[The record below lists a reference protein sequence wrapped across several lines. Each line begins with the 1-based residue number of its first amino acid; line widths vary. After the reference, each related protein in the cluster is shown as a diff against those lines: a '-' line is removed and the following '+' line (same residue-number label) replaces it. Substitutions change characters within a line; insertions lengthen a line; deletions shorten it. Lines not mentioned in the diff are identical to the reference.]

1 MIFESIKEFGEEMR
15 LFHSEVNH
23 RLYYSLGCHLKK
35 EKGKWGAEFKVW
47 APNAK
52 DVSVVGNFND
62 WDGSKH
68 RMFFNGYHGVWS
80 IFIPNIKEGDIY
92 KYELTSQDGRVFLK
106 SDPFAFYSELRP
118 GTASIV
124 KDVTRP
130 YSWEDDDWLEK
141 RSNWNPFESPMNIYE
156 IHLGS
161 WRRKPESEIVKIDKP
176 DLEKTQEELKA
187 ESGFLDYREIC
198 DKLLPYILEM
208 GYTHVEIMPLSE
220 HPLDGSWGYQ
230 AVGYYSMTSRYG
242 DPDGFKYLV
251 NEFHKAGIGVILDWV
266 PGHFCKDA
274 HGLLKFDG
282 TPLYEY
288 PDEWR
293 SENKGWGTANFNLAS
308 PEVRSFLISNAVF
321 LFDIYHIDGIRADAV
336 SNIIYLEYGQAEVRG
351 LKNKYGG
358 DEDLEAIEFL
368 RLLNEIVFAEFKNPL
383 MIAEEATAWPL
394 VTRPAYVGGLG
405 FNYKWNMGWMND
417 MLKYMEMDPVYR
429 QYHHNLITFSLMY
442 CFSENYILSLSHD
455 EVVHGKKSLL
465 DKMFGRYEDK
475 FASLRMFLGYMF
487 GHPGKKLNF
496 MGTEIGQFM
505 EWRFYEE
512 LEWKMLKYPMHD
524 SIKTYVRDLNKL
536 YKREKA
542 LWEQDTTYDGF
553 EWVDHSNYQESI
565 ISFLRKGK
573 DEKDFLLFVCNFTPV
588 PHFNYLVGTKLLV
601 DYEEVF
607 NSDRDIYSGTNILNS
622 GVIKPKLQNVNGIP
636 YSLELNIP
644 PLSTIILKPKFKE
657 ETKEESQEK
666 ESKIIEKI
674 KKLDNI
680 TK

>member
-92 KYELTSQDGRVFLK
+92 KYEITSQDGRVFLK

-336 SNIIYLEYGQAEVRG
+336 SNIIYLEYGQPEVRG

>member
-15 LFHSEVNH
+15 LFHSKANH

-92 KYELTSQDGRVFLK
+92 KYQITSQDGRVFLK

-130 YSWEDDDWLEK
+130 YNWEDDDWLEK

-321 LFDIYHIDGIRADAV
+321 L
-336 SNIIYLEYGQAEVRG
+336 
-351 LKNKYGG
+351 
-358 DEDLEAIEFL
+358 
-368 RLLNEIVFAEFKNPL
+368 
-383 MIAEEATAWPL
+383 
-394 VTRPAYVGGLG
+394 
-405 FNYKWNMGWMND
+405 
-417 MLKYMEMDPVYR
+417 
-429 QYHHNLITFSLMY
+429 
-442 CFSENYILSLSHD
+442 LSLIH
-455 EVVHGKKSLL
+455 
-465 DKMFGRYEDK
+465 
-475 FASLRMFLGYMF
+475 
-487 GHPGKKLNF
+487 
-496 MGTEIGQFM
+496 I
-505 EWRFYEE
+505 
-512 LEWKMLKYPMHD
+512 
-524 SIKTYVRDLNKL
+524 
-536 YKREKA
+536 
-542 LWEQDTTYDGF
+542 
-553 EWVDHSNYQESI
+553 
-565 ISFLRKGK
+565 
-573 DEKDFLLFVCNFTPV
+573 
-588 PHFNYLVGTKLLV
+588 
-601 DYEEVF
+601 
-607 NSDRDIYSGTNILNS
+607 
-622 GVIKPKLQNVNGIP
+622 
-636 YSLELNIP
+636 
-644 PLSTIILKPKFKE
+644 
-657 ETKEESQEK
+657 
-666 ESKIIEKI
+666 
-674 KKLDNI
+674 
-680 TK
+680 

>member
-92 KYELTSQDGRVFLK
+92 KYEITSQDGRVFLK

-336 SNIIYLEYGQAEVRG
+336 SNIIYLEYGQPEVRG

-536 YKREKA
+536 YKKEKA

>member
-92 KYELTSQDGRVFLK
+92 KYQITSQDGRVFLK

-187 ESGFLDYREIC
+187 ESGFLDYKEIC

-336 SNIIYLEYGQAEVRG
+336 SNIIYLEYGQPEVRG

>member
-92 KYELTSQDGRVFLK
+92 KYQITSQDGRVFLK

-336 SNIIYLEYGQAEVRG
+336 SNIIYLEYGQPEVRG

-657 ETKEESQEK
+657 EIKEESQEK

>member
-92 KYELTSQDGRVFLK
+92 KYEITSQDGRVFLK

-176 DLEKTQEELKA
+176 DLEKTQDELKA

-336 SNIIYLEYGQAEVRG
+336 SNIIYLEYGQPEVRG

>member
-92 KYELTSQDGRVFLK
+92 KYEITSQDGRVFLK

-130 YSWEDDDWLEK
+130 YNWEDDDWLEK

-308 PEVRSFLISNAVF
+308 PEIRSFLISNAVF

-336 SNIIYLEYGQAEVRG
+336 SNIIYLEYGQQEVRG

-622 GVIKPKLQNVNGIP
+622 GVIKPKLQNINGIP
-636 YSLELNIP
+636 YSLKLNIP

>member
-92 KYELTSQDGRVFLK
+92 KYEITSQDGRVFLK

-336 SNIIYLEYGQAEVRG
+336 SNIIYLEYGQPEVRG

-368 RLLNEIVFAEFKNPL
+368 RLLNEIIFAEFKNPL

-622 GVIKPKLQNVNGIP
+622 GVIKPKLKNVNGIP

>member
-92 KYELTSQDGRVFLK
+92 KYQITSQDGRVFLK

-176 DLEKTQEELKA
+176 DLEKTQDELKA

-336 SNIIYLEYGQAEVRG
+336 SNIIYLEYGQPEVRG

>member
-92 KYELTSQDGRVFLK
+92 KYEITSQDGRVFLK

-368 RLLNEIVFAEFKNPL
+368 RLLNEIIFAEFKNPL

>member
-15 LFHSEVNH
+15 LFHSQVNY

-92 KYELTSQDGRVFLK
+92 KYEITSQDGRVFLK

-130 YSWEDDDWLEK
+130 YNWEDDDWLEK
-141 RSNWNPFESPMNIYE
+141 RSNWNPFENPMNIYE

-176 DLEKTQEELKA
+176 DLEKTQDELKA

-336 SNIIYLEYGQAEVRG
+336 SNIIYLEYGQPEVRG

-368 RLLNEIVFAEFKNPL
+368 RLLNEIVFAKFKNPL

-657 ETKEESQEK
+657 EIKEESQEK

>member
-92 KYELTSQDGRVFLK
+92 KYEITSQDGRVFLK

-308 PEVRSFLISNAVF
+308 PEIRSFLISNAVF

-336 SNIIYLEYGQAEVRG
+336 SNIIYLEYGQQEVRG

-622 GVIKPKLQNVNGIP
+622 GVIKPKLQNINGIP
-636 YSLELNIP
+636 YSLKLNIP

>member
-92 KYELTSQDGRVFLK
+92 KYQITSQDGRVFLK

-336 SNIIYLEYGQAEVRG
+336 SNIIYLEYGQPEVRG

-588 PHFNYLVGTKLLV
+588 PHFDYLVGTKLLV

>member
-92 KYELTSQDGRVFLK
+92 KYEIISQDGRVFLK

-336 SNIIYLEYGQAEVRG
+336 SNIIYLEYGQPEVRG

>member
-92 KYELTSQDGRVFLK
+92 KYQITSQDGRVFLK

-176 DLEKTQEELKA
+176 DLEKTQEELEA
-187 ESGFLDYREIC
+187 ESGFLNYREIC

-336 SNIIYLEYGQAEVRG
+336 SNIIYLEYGQPEVRG

-674 KKLDNI
+674 KKIDNI

>member
-92 KYELTSQDGRVFLK
+92 KYQITSQDGRVFLK

-336 SNIIYLEYGQAEVRG
+336 SNIIYLEYGQPEVRG

>member
-92 KYELTSQDGRVFLK
+92 KYEITSQDGRVFLK

-176 DLEKTQEELKA
+176 DLEKTQDELKA

-336 SNIIYLEYGQAEVRG
+336 SNIIYLEYGQPEVRG

-622 GVIKPKLQNVNGIP
+622 GVIKPKLRNVNGIP

>member
-92 KYELTSQDGRVFLK
+92 KYQITSQDGRVFLK

-187 ESGFLDYREIC
+187 ESGFLNYREIC

-336 SNIIYLEYGQAEVRG
+336 SNIIYLEYGQPEVRG

-573 DEKDFLLFVCNFTPV
+573 DKKDFLLFVCNFTPV

>member
-1 MIFESIKEFGEEMR
+1 MIFEDIKEFGEEMR
-15 LFHSEVNH
+15 LFHSQVNY
-23 RLYYSLGCHLKK
+23 RLYYSLGCHLVEKEGKK
-35 EKGKWGAEFKVW
+35 GAEFKVW

-52 DVSVVGNFND
+52 DVQLVGNFNN

-80 IFIPNIKEGDIY
+80 IFVPNIKEGDIY
-92 KYELTSQDGRVFLK
+92 KYKITSKNDEVFLK
-106 SDPFAFYSELRP
+106 ADPFAFYSELRP

-124 KDVTRP
+124 KDVTKP
-130 YSWEDDDWLEK
+130 YNWEDDKWIDKREK
-141 RSNWNPFESPMNIYE
+141 WNPFENPINIYE

-161 WRRKPESEIVKIDKP
+161 WKRRLESEIKKIDKP
-176 DLEKTQEELKA
+176 DLEKTQQELKD
-187 ESGFLDYREIC
+187 ESGFLDYKEIC

-208 GYTHVEIMPLSE
+208 GYTHIEIMPLSE

-230 AVGYYSMTSRYG
+230 AVGYYSLTSRYG
-242 DPDGFKYLV
+242 DPEGFKYMV
-251 NEFHKAGIGVILDWV
+251 NEFHKAGIGIILDWV

-336 SNIIYLEYGQAEVRG
+336 SNIIYLEYGQSEVRG

-368 RLLNEIVFAEFKNPL
+368 KLLNEIIFSKFKNPL

-417 MLKYMEMDPVYR
+417 MLKYMEMDPIYR
-429 QYHHNLITFSLMY
+429 QYHHNLVTFSLMY

-455 EVVHGKKSLL
+455 EVVHGKKSIL
-465 DKMFGRYEDK
+465 DKMFGNYEDK

-512 LEWKMLKYPMHD
+512 LEWKMLKYPKHD
-524 SIKTYVRDLNKL
+524 SIKRYVKDLNNL
-536 YKREKA
+536 YKKERA
-542 LWEQDTTYDGF
+542 LWEKDITSDGF
-553 EWVDHSNYQESI
+553 KWIDHSNYQESI
-565 ISFLRKGK
+565 ISFVRKGK
-573 DEKDFLLFVCNFTPV
+573 DEKDFLLFICNFTPV
-588 PHFNYLVGTKLLV
+588 PHFNYLVGSEYLV
-601 DYEEVF
+601 DYEEIF
-607 NSDRDIYSGTNILNS
+607 NSDRDIYSGTNILN
-622 GVIKPKLQNVNGIP
+622 GGIIKPKLQNRNGIP
-636 YSLELNIP
+636 YSIELNIP

-657 ETKEESQEK
+657 EKKEIETTKK
-666 ESKIIEKI
+666 KITNLNI
-674 KKLDNI
+674 KNRRV
-680 TK
+680 

>member
-92 KYELTSQDGRVFLK
+92 KYEITSQDGRVFLK

-251 NEFHKAGIGVILDWV
+251 NKFHKAGIGVILDWV

-336 SNIIYLEYGQAEVRG
+336 SNIIYLEYGQPEVRG

>member
-92 KYELTSQDGRVFLK
+92 KYEITSQDGRVFLK

-251 NEFHKAGIGVILDWV
+251 NKFHKAGIGVILDWV

-336 SNIIYLEYGQAEVRG
+336 SNIIYLEYGQPEVRG

-657 ETKEESQEK
+657 EIKEESQEK

>member
-80 IFIPNIKEGDIY
+80 VFIPNIKEGDIY
-92 KYELTSQDGRVFLK
+92 KYEITSQDGRVFLK

-336 SNIIYLEYGQAEVRG
+336 SNIIYLEYGQPEVRG

>member
-92 KYELTSQDGRVFLK
+92 KYEITSQEGRVFLK

-336 SNIIYLEYGQAEVRG
+336 SNIIYLEYGQPEVRG

>member
-92 KYELTSQDGRVFLK
+92 KYEITSQDGRVFLK

-336 SNIIYLEYGQAEVRG
+336 SNIIYLEYGQPEVRG

-368 RLLNEIVFAEFKNPL
+368 KLLNEIVFAEFKNPL

>member
-35 EKGKWGAEFKVW
+35 EKGKWGVEFKVW

-92 KYELTSQDGRVFLK
+92 KYEITSQDGRVFLK

-336 SNIIYLEYGQAEVRG
+336 SNIIYLEYGQPEVRG

>member
-92 KYELTSQDGRVFLK
+92 KYEITSQDGRVFLK

-130 YSWEDDDWLEK
+130 YNWEDDDWLEK

-187 ESGFLDYREIC
+187 ESGFLNYREIC

-336 SNIIYLEYGQAEVRG
+336 SNIIYLEYGQPEVRG

-542 LWEQDTTYDGF
+542 LWEKDTTYDGF

>member
-1 MIFESIKEFGEEMR
+1 MIFEGIKEFGEEMR

-92 KYELTSQDGRVFLK
+92 KYEITSQDGRVFLK

-336 SNIIYLEYGQAEVRG
+336 SNIIYLEYGQPEVRG

-657 ETKEESQEK
+657 ETKEESQKK

>member
-92 KYELTSQDGRVFLK
+92 KYQITSQEGRVFLK

-336 SNIIYLEYGQAEVRG
+336 SNIIYLEYGQPEVRG

>member
-92 KYELTSQDGRVFLK
+92 KYEITSQDGRVFLK

-321 LFDIYHIDGIRADAV
+321 LFDIYHIDGIRADAA
-336 SNIIYLEYGQAEVRG
+336 SNIIYLEYGQPEVRG

>member
-1 MIFESIKEFGEEMR
+1 MIFENIKEFGEEMR

-92 KYELTSQDGRVFLK
+92 KYEITSQDGRVFLK

-336 SNIIYLEYGQAEVRG
+336 SNIIYLEYGQPEVRG

-565 ISFLRKGK
+565 IFFLRKGK

>member
-92 KYELTSQDGRVFLK
+92 KYEITSQDGRVFLK

-130 YSWEDDDWLEK
+130 YSWEDDDWREK

-336 SNIIYLEYGQAEVRG
+336 SNIIYLEYGQPEVRG

-573 DEKDFLLFVCNFTPV
+573 NKKDFLLFVCNFTPV

>member
-35 EKGKWGAEFKVW
+35 EKGKWGVEFKVW

-92 KYELTSQDGRVFLK
+92 KYEITSQDGRVFLK

-130 YSWEDDDWLEK
+130 YNWEDDDWLEK

-336 SNIIYLEYGQAEVRG
+336 SNIIYLEYGQPEVRG

>member
-23 RLYYSLGCHLKK
+23 RLYYSLGCHLTK

-92 KYELTSQDGRVFLK
+92 KYEITSQDGRVFLK

-130 YSWEDDDWLEK
+130 YNWEDDDWLEK

-187 ESGFLDYREIC
+187 ESGFLNYREIC

-336 SNIIYLEYGQAEVRG
+336 SNIIYLEYGQPEVRG

-680 TK
+680 NK

>member
-92 KYELTSQDGRVFLK
+92 KYEITSQDGRVFLK

-187 ESGFLDYREIC
+187 ESGFLNYREIC

-336 SNIIYLEYGQAEVRG
+336 SNIIYLEYGQPEVRG

-644 PLSTIILKPKFKE
+644 PLSTIILKPKFKK

>member
-92 KYELTSQDGRVFLK
+92 KYEITSQDGRVFLK

-336 SNIIYLEYGQAEVRG
+336 SNIIYLEYGQPEVRG

-622 GVIKPKLQNVNGIP
+622 GIIKPKLQNVNGIP

>member
-92 KYELTSQDGRVFLK
+92 KYEITSQDGRVFLK

-130 YSWEDDDWLEK
+130 YNWEDDDWLEK

-336 SNIIYLEYGQAEVRG
+336 SNIIYLEYGQQEVRG

-553 EWVDHSNYQESI
+553 EWVDHSNYQESV
-565 ISFLRKGK
+565 ISFVRKSK

-588 PHFNYLVGTKLLV
+588 AHFNYLVGSRDLV
-601 DYEEVF
+601 DYEEIF

-622 GVIKPKLQNVNGIP
+622 GVIKPKLQNINGIP

-657 ETKEESQEK
+657 EEK
-666 ESKIIEKI
+666 ELKEKSKIIK
-674 KKLDNI
+674 NI
-680 TK
+680 DINK